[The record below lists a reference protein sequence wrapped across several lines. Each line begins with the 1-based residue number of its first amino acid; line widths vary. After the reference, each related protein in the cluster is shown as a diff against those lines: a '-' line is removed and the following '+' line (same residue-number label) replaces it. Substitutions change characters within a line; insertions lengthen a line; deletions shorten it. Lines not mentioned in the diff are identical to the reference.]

1 MQEGDANGRRLVV
14 ICVGEVC
21 TQETPYFLQRCA
33 ARSILT
39 SRRSSS
45 VLGTLSTMLHFSSR
59 LSPLLLIVFASP
71 GFTQTEV
78 WKVSASDGQTMEHF
92 GNAVAIEGSYALVGA
107 FHDGD
112 NDLKAGSAYMFN
124 RYTGAELYRID
135 DQAPEIGD
143 IFAYDVAMEGSLA
156 IIGKPHDNDLG
167 TNSGSVLIHDVA
179 TGALIRT
186 LYASDGDI
194 GDHFGN
200 AVAISNGILIIG
212 ELEDQD
218 NGKSSGSAFLFDANT
233 GTQLFKLTP
242 QDGKKRRQFGKS
254 VSISG
259 NIALAGSGM
268 PNTIPGSVYS
278 YDVTTGLLIRK
289 MMPSDGLPGDY
300 FGNQI
305 AQEGN
310 IVVIG
315 ASGSDS
321 AGNDAGAA
329 YVFDVITGQELLK
342 LQPSDIAPYD
352 QFGYSVS
359 LDGGIAAISALG
371 ETTNGIQSGA
381 VYLFDVATG
390 QELAK
395 LTASDGAAFD
405 LFGTDMT
412 LNGTS
417 LLIGAKQD
425 GDMGVESGSAYMF
438 DILGGCMTKFC
449 SPANG
454 STNNVTVLDGSGC
467 DLSGPITLD
476 LSAAPAGEFTYLLV
490 GASSGIVTNPAGSLG
505 DLCLTGGF
513 LSRYSLDLGAISAAA
528 TYSVDISN
536 SASGGPGFGI
546 PSSGGASIQA
556 GQSWNFQYWHRNAG
570 GAPSGFSQAIAI
582 TFK

>member
-1 MQEGDANGRRLVV
+1 M
-14 ICVGEVC
+14 
-21 TQETPYFLQRCA
+21 
-33 ARSILT
+33 S
-39 SRRSSS
+39 
-45 VLGTLSTMLHFSSR
+45 HFFSR
-59 LSPLLLIVFASP
+59 LSPLLLIVFAAP
-71 GFTQTEV
+71 GFTQTEL

-92 GNAVAIEGSYALVGA
+92 GNAVAIEGPYALVGA
-107 FHDGD
+107 FNDGD
-112 NDLKAGSAYMFN
+112 NGLKAGSAYMFN
-124 RYTGAELYRID
+124 RFTGAELYRID
-135 DQAPEIGD
+135 DQAPELGD
-143 IFAYDVAMEGSLA
+143 IFAYDVAIEGSLA

-167 TNSGSVLIHDVA
+167 TNSGSVLIHDAA

-200 AVAISNGILIIG
+200 AVAISNGILIVG

-218 NGKSSGSAFLFDANT
+218 NGQSSGSAFLFDANT

-305 AQEGN
+305 AQDGS

-321 AGNDAGAA
+321 AGTDAGAA
-329 YVFDVITGQELLK
+329 YVFDVTTGQELLK
-342 LQPSDIAPYD
+342 LQPSDIAPFD

-359 LDGGIAAISALG
+359 LDNGIAAISALG
-371 ETTNGIQSGA
+371 ETTNGIQGGA

-405 LFGTDMT
+405 LFGTDVV
-412 LNGTS
+412 LDGSS
-417 LLIGAKQD
+417 LLVGAKQD
-425 GDMGVESGSAYMF
+425 GDMGIESGSAYMF
-438 DILGGCMTKFC
+438 DIFDVCMTKYC
-449 SPANG
+449 SPADG
-454 STNNVTVLDGSGC
+454 SINNVAVLDASGC
-467 DLSGPITLD
+467 DLSAPITLD
-476 LSAAPAGEFTYLLV
+476 LSGAPAGEFTYLLV
-490 GASSGIVTNPAGSLG
+490 GASSGVVNNPAGSLG
-505 DLCLTGGF
+505 DLCLVGGF
-513 LSRYSLDLGAISAAA
+513 LSRYKLDLGAISTAG
-528 TYSVDISN
+528 TYSVDISS

-546 PSSGGASIQA
+546 PDSGGASIQA
-556 GQSWNFQYWHRNAG
+556 GQTWNFQYWHRNAG
-570 GAPSGFSQAIAI
+570 GAPSGFSEAIAI
-582 TFK
+582 TFE